1 MLTFF
6 QRLRITTAV
15 RLEWYDVFASLTR
28 DGRAVADVLR
38 EMQTEFNSV
47 RHPMAP
53 VVNELLKR
61 LSGGG
66 TVKNIKNRSI
76 GSLLT
81 GLVPTNEALLIEAGE
96 TTGSIAKG
104 FERAKEYVTSTDQ
117 LIKEVKGAMAQPI
130 VLLLVL
136 LAVIIFYSVKVLP
149 EFSQM
154 APRAMWSARA
164 QMYGRLADAAIPLAL
179 GILVGGGAIFFAY
192 LKVIKLWTG
201 ATREALD
208 KHIWPFTTAAQINS
222 AAMLASLASFVGA
235 GKPFADAVNTLGS
248 NSDPYMAD
256 VYLRIMGS
264 LKRGKSPP
272 EALSECHIIPGK
284 FHWIIRLY
292 GKSTDFASSLNGLS
306 QRFIE
311 TAIKR
316 TKAAFDLIGLLVKL
330 LIVGF
335 VAWTMQ
341 TQFDIMQAVK
351 GGVRVGEAVFL
362 NQGLIQFL
370 A

>member
-1 MLTFF
+1 MLTLY
-6 QRLRITTAV
+6 QRLRITTAA
-15 RLEWYDVFASLTR
+15 RLEWYDVFAALTR

-38 EMQTEFNSV
+38 EMQVEFNHV
-47 RHPMAP
+47 GHPMAP
-53 VVNELLKR
+53 VVNELLAR

-104 FERAKEYVTSTDQ
+104 FDAAKDYVTSTNE
-117 LIKEVKGAMAQPI
+117 LIKEVKGAMAQPA
-130 VLLLVL
+130 VLLLIL
-136 LAVIIFYSVKVLP
+136 LGVIIFYSVKVLP

-154 APRAMWSARA
+154 APRAMWTGRA
-164 QMYGRLADAAIPLAL
+164 QLYGRLADAAIPIAV
-179 GILVGGGAIFFAY
+179 GIVIGGTVLFAVY
-192 LKVIKLWTG
+192 LKLLKFWTG
-201 ATREALD
+201 SVREAMD
-208 KHIWPFTTAAQINS
+208 RHIWPFTTASQINS

-235 GKPFADAVNTLGS
+235 GKPFADAINTLGS
-248 NSDPYMAD
+248 NSDPYMGD
-256 VYLRIMGS
+256 VYSRIMGS
-264 LKRGKSPP
+264 LKKGKSPP
-272 EALSECHIIPGK
+272 EALSECHIIPRK

-292 GKSTDFASSLNGLS
+292 GKSTDFASSLKGLS

-316 TKAAFDLIGLLVKL
+316 TKAAFDIIGLLVKL

-351 GGVRVGEAVFL
+351 GGVRVGEAVIL

-370 A
+370 T